1 MTLSMSVSV
10 SENTELEESI
20 RNLEEQKKSSASEDE
35 NRAGPS
41 KEVELEGI
49 ISNQAAELVFFKDKI
64 SQLEALQ
71 ASSTSKSGEKSS
83 VDTEDLKKKLSEA
96 EGQNKKLK
104 QLALKTKKEMDQTKK
119 KLAASEEAKKKV
131 EDQLKL
137 ASSKASSAT
146 SSFQT
151 EYDRLQDE
159 LDQTK
164 DERNN
169 LQNEAE
175 TLKEKLDELQKAK
188 EEKIIAKKEIER
200 LTEKLT
206 DTQTR

>member
-1 MTLSMSVSV
+1 M
-10 SENTELEESI
+10 
-20 RNLEEQKKSSASEDE
+20 KKSSLSSVSQEDQK
-35 NRAGPS
+35 PTSSS

-71 ASSTSKSGEKSS
+71 ASAPKSS
-83 VDTEDLKKKLSEA
+83 VESSEVPPSADIEELKKKLSDA

-119 KLAASEEAKKKV
+119 KLAASEDEKRKV
-131 EDQLKL
+131 QEQLKL
-137 ASSKASSAT
+137 ASSKASSAM

-164 DERNN
+164 DQRNN
-169 LQNEAE
+169 LQSETE
-175 TLKEKLDELQKAK
+175 TLKEQLEELQNEK
-188 EEKIIAKKEIER
+188 EEKLIAKKEIER